1 VKRIGAALRRAGG
14 ELRAVLRGRV
24 GREGEGRGVERGG
37 AHPFIGRRGKGRRR
51 VRRRGE
57 VGGAGA
63 INGGSVR
70 AAGRGRGGDGR
81 GVSGRRIDGEWRR
94 RSGAGKR
101 EGRRRREGMAGGGAG
116 KKRGAAAGGRRSP

>member
-1 VKRIGAALRRAGG
+1 VELRLGGGAAQGDGG
-14 ELRAVLRGRV
+14 DVVREEVGLVLAFYRVEGEWRGR
-24 GREGEGRGVERGG
+24 
-37 AHPFIGRRGKGRRR
+37 P
-51 VRRRGE
+51 RRRGE

-116 KKRGAAAGGRRSP
+116 KKGGAAAGGRRSP